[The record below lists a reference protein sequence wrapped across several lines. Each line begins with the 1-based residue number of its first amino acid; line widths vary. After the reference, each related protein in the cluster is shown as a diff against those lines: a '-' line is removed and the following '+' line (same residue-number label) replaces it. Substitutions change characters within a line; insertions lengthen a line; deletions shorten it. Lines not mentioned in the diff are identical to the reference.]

1 MKKFTS
7 TDQIIHFAI
16 QLEQDAVNF
25 YKDLAKNSPAPDMKQ
40 VFEQFAREEM
50 AHKARLMEIR
60 EKELYEID
68 AEMIEDMQVSDYLVS
83 IRPALGMSYNDAL
96 VLGIK
101 MEQAAF
107 RLYMDLAEK
116 TPDEEMK
123 QLFLSLALEESRHK
137 LRFELDY
144 SKNKSGEAE

>member
-7 TDQIIHFAI
+7 AGEIIDFAI

-25 YKDLAKNSPAPDMKQ
+25 YKDLAKNSDGPEMSQ

-50 AHKARLMEIR
+50 AHKSRLTEVSEREMYEME
-60 EKELYEID
+60 
-68 AEMIEDMQVSDYLVS
+68 AEVVENMQVSDYLVS
-83 IRPALGMSYNDAL
+83 IRPSHGMSYNDAL
-96 VLGIK
+96 VLAIK

-107 RLYMDLAEK
+107 RLYMDLADK
-116 TPDEEMK
+116 APDEEMK

-137 LRFELDY
+137 LRFELEY
-144 SKNKSGEAE
+144 NKSKTGEEE